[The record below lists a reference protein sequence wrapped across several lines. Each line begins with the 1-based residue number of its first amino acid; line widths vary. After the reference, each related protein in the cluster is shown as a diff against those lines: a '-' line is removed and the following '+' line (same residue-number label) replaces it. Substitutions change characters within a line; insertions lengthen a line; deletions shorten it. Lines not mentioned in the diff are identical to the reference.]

1 MLANH
6 FHVSLVL
13 LQPSAGFLLPD
24 MGRSFRLLVLG
35 NVCCD
40 PDLTRCS
47 LINLSPAVA
56 IYVY

>member
-1 MLANH
+1 MLANDL
-6 FHVSLVL
+6 HVTLVL
-13 LQPSAGFLLPD
+13 LQPSAGLLLPN
-24 MGRSFRLLVLG
+24 MGRSFTLLVLG